1 MNYAVHGLAKRDAD
15 AFIVGPELIAPRA
28 YQQQQVGGTVVCA
41 AGRGMIYFR
50 ESIVFDTDHRMARME
65 GTIQNLLFT
74 FGNAGRYEYGSCG
87 CFLQTAGFLL
97 GK

>member
-1 MNYAVHGLAKRDAD
+1 
-15 AFIVGPELIAPRA
+15 
-28 YQQQQVGGTVVCA
+28 
-41 AGRGMIYFR
+41 
-50 ESIVFDTDHRMARME
+50 ME

-87 CFLQTAGFLL
+87 CFLPTAGFLL